1 MATIVSLLDKTL
13 IRVGNGEYA
22 KENGTYGLTTLHSTH
37 LDVES
42 SELRF
47 HFKGKSGKTWRLR
60 VKDCRIARIVR
71 AIQDHS
77 GQHLFQHVDEA
88 GLCRSVDSSDVNLFA
103 RNCWFGRVHQGFSHL
118 GGHGACGHGS

>member
-1 MATIVSLLDKTL
+1 VATIVSLLDKTL

-47 HFKGKSGKTWRLR
+47 TSRAKAGKP
-60 VKDCRIARIVR
+60 
-71 AIQDHS
+71 
-77 GQHLFQHVDEA
+77 
-88 GLCRSVDSSDVNLFA
+88 
-103 RNCWFGRVHQGFSHL
+103 
-118 GGHGACGHGS
+118 GGCE